1 MLLGI
6 NFFDGAAGSEDV
18 DALQTSSIIP
28 SMLSTR
34 SVAILA
40 LSCGPAFAQ
49 TVPDAHFHHLHLNS
63 TDPKAAIEFYTTKFD
78 AEKASFKGLIDAVWT
93 QKSWILIQKVAAA
106 PPSEVVSTI
115 WHFGWGA
122 EDMKATY
129 QKQLDSGT
137 KFATPITDISDI
149 GGGTQMSVFFYAYVL
164 GPDSALIELN
174 TAQHHHFGHI
184 HLLSE
189 NPVAAGEWYAKHF
202 GVKSRSTAQA
212 RMYRGVQIAPSASF
226 MMDDVN
232 VIIYPVGNA
241 KAAFPDAWKGR
252 DELESSAGHAIDH
265 MGFSVDNLDETLD
278 RLKKDGVK
286 VLAPAAW
293 MVKGKVRSAMIEGP
307 DRVRIELI
315 EEKK

>member
-1 MLLGI
+1 
-6 NFFDGAAGSEDV
+6 
-18 DALQTSSIIP
+18 
-28 SMLSTR
+28 MLSTR

-106 PPSEVVSTI
+106 PPSEVVSAI

-149 GGGTQMSVFFYAYVL
+149 GGGTQMGVFFYAYVL

-232 VIIYPVGNA
+232 VIIYPVEYARTSKMPGWEER
-241 KAAFPDAWKGR
+241 KAFEPTKGR
-252 DELESSAGHAIDH
+252 VVDH
-265 MGFSVDNLDETLD
+265 IGISVENLDD
-278 RLKKDGVK
+278 AIARLRKEGVT
-286 VLAPAAW
+286 VTDEPRSIAG
-293 MVKGKVRSAMIEGP
+293 GKVRFAFIEGP
-307 DRVRIELI
+307 DKMRIEII
-315 EEKK
+315 EGRASKD